1 MFTSVLL
8 LLFLLF
14 GMQSCKRQEP
24 VPRMSSGVNADFSTH
39 LENFVNQLSDRERI
53 PVIHALIFLAH
64 EDLDPDFYE
73 GKTMGDARQ
82 IELSDELR
90 YRLNELSAGE
100 ILSLSHTHFNRVY
113 RQKTKELKDK
123 KETLSKSNRRLE
135 GDLDAEEMLYKIKFT
150 DFDYNYANVNG
161 KITAYVKAR
170 VANNTAKK
178 VSVVNYSIQIKDRLT
193 GQYFS
198 KVQRPKSF
206 GSRIILPGEE
216 RSINFTVSSNV
227 PLLGNLP
234 IEQYKSRLE
243 PIFILENAFD
253 EQGGA
258 FRKIPDATL
267 TESIKKLKADVQSL
281 EEVLE
286 KSKDRKKFTFWA
298 ILASKPKDE

>member
-8 LLFLLF
+8 FLLF
-14 GMQSCKRQEP
+14 GLQSCKRQEP
-24 VPRMSSGVNADFSTH
+24 VPRMSSGMNADFSTH
-39 LENFVNQLSDRERI
+39 LENFVNQLSDRERT
-53 PVIHALIFLAH
+53 PVIHALIFLAR

-73 GKTMGDARQ
+73 GKTMADARQ
-82 IELSDELR
+82 IKLSDELR
-90 YRLNELSAGE
+90 YRLNDLSAEE
-100 ILSLSHTHFNRVY
+100 ILSLSHTQFNKVH
-113 RQKTKELKDK
+113 RQKTKELQDK
-123 KETLSKSNRRLE
+123 KDILAKNNRRLE
-135 GDLDAEEMLYKIKFT
+135 GHLDAEEMLYKIKFT
-150 DFDYNYANVNG
+150 DLDYNYANVNG

-267 TESIKKLKADVQSL
+267 TESIKNLKAEVQFL

-286 KSKDRKKFTFWA
+286 KSKDRKKFTFWK
-298 ILASKPKDE
+298 ILSTKPDDE